1 MRMPQHAAST
11 MPAPGKHLRGVAALR
26 LQRWLAGRELDRNE
40 RVQDRR
46 YDCRERAGAQADF
59 VGRDGRGYARMMIL
73 WLLVLALAAWVLARV
88 FWGYP
93 PPPYPTRSL
102 GRREVA
108 FLEAAA
114 TATFPPGGAISAS
127 GADAGVGAYTDRW
140 MATLHPRMRLLM
152 RLLFFLVEHATLFFP
167 APGWQ
172 GFRRFT
178 TLLPGQQSAV
188 LDGWAT
194 SRSRARR
201 LVFQSMRAIVTMGY
215 FAHPPVLR
223 QLGLEPRAI
232 ESPVCEA
239 DLLFP
244 AIGKSPDSIAHTRVG
259 PPSDGT
265 PIDLSGPVD
274 PRYAEEQA

>member
-1 MRMPQHAAST
+1 M
-11 MPAPGKHLRGVAALR
+11 
-26 LQRWLAGRELDRNE
+26 
-40 RVQDRR
+40 
-46 YDCRERAGAQADF
+46 
-59 VGRDGRGYARMMIL
+59 VG
-73 WLLVLALAAWVLARV
+73 WLLLGVLATWVLSRI

-93 PPPYPTRSL
+93 RPLYRPQSL
-102 GRREVA
+102 SRREVA

-140 MATLHPRMRLLM
+140 MAVLHPRMRLLM
-152 RLLFFLVEHATLFFP
+152 RLLFFLLEHATLFFP
-167 APGWQ
+167 APGWR

-178 TLLPGQQSAV
+178 ALLPGQQSAV
-188 LDGWAT
+188 MEGWAT
-194 SRSRARR
+194 SRMRVRR
-201 LVFQSMRAIVTMGY
+201 LVFQSLRAIVTMGY

-244 AIGKSPDSIAHTRVG
+244 AIGKSPDAILHTAVG

-265 PIDLSGPVD
+265 PIDMAGAAD
-274 PRYAEEQA
+274 PRYAEEGS